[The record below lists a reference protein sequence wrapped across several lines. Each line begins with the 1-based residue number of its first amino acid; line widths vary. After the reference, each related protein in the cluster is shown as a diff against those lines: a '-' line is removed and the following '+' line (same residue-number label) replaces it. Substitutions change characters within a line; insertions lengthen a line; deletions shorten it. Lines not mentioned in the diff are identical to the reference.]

1 LGYDSS
7 MGRHAI
13 PPNSIPWIWTTAIW
27 LGFGLVDAL
36 DTVFVMHAE
45 GMHHAVL
52 IAA

>member
-1 LGYDSS
+1 

-13 PPNSIPWIWTTAIW
+13 PSNSIPWIWTTAIW